1 MVKLESYCDLRDA
14 AAEAAQVRKQRELD
28 LLAALEAI
36 DPELVKAGLE
46 LWEGARE
53 GLANYPTQSIPAMA
67 GATCYELLAAGE
79 RARVLK
85 LFGAMLS
92 GAYL

>member
-14 AAEAAQVRKQRELD
+14 AAEAAQARKQRELEI
-28 LLAALEAI
+28 LAALDAI
-36 DPELVKAGLE
+36 DPELVKEGLE
-46 LWEGARE
+46 LWEGAKE
-53 GLANYPTQSIPAMA
+53 GLANYMTQSIPAMG

-85 LFGAMLS
+85 LFGVMLS
-92 GAYL
+92 GVYL